1 MKIYRLLAT
10 ENQITTMENQYRAG
24 GYGYGNAKQAL
35 YELIVEKFKKPRE
48 RYAYYME
55 HLNELDAI
63 LKEGATKAH
72 KVANETLRR
81 VRTKIGY

>member
-1 MKIYRLLAT
+1 
-10 ENQITTMENQYRAG
+10 
-24 GYGYGNAKQAL
+24 
-35 YELIVEKFKKPRE
+35 
-48 RYAYYME
+48 ME

-63 LKEGATKAH
+63 LKDGATKAH